1 MKQKIKFRGKRIDN
15 SEWIY
20 GDLIENQGR
29 YFIYHATSETT
40 IEDNEQGGIVIRATE
55 VLFDSVCQY
64 VFETIGDN
72 DETIEIY
79 DNDVVE
85 GNDLFEEGFTG
96 IVVWDEDNHSFI
108 INLPEE
114 EIAVDIDE
122 SICILRVVG
131 NVIDN
136 PEYIKQDNDESPS

>member
-1 MKQKIKFRGKRIDN
+1 MKQIIKFRGKRVDN
-15 SEWIY
+15 GEWIY

-40 IEDNEQGGIVIRATE
+40 VEDNEQGSIVIRATE
-55 VLFDSVCQY
+55 VLVDSVCQY
-64 VFETIGDN
+64 VFDTIGDN

-85 GNDLFEEGFTG
+85 VIDLFEEVSTG
-96 IVVWDEDNHSFI
+96 IVGWYEDNHSFI
-108 INLPEE
+108 IYLPEE
-114 EIAVDIDE
+114 ETVVDIDDE
-122 SICILRVVG
+122 ICILRVVG
-131 NVIDN
+131 NIIDN